1 MAKKSVSLQS
11 QEFSVRWAFL
21 ARWTAREYFFR
32 LWWWFAAIPI
42 SGVILLAV
50 GRGENQ
56 LMTGL
61 GMFGVLWPFTIP
73 ARAGF
78 ITRKPSRFTA
88 KPQILSIEGDHGYLI
103 PSDGSQG
110 MRFQLSNLRTVTER
124 FDVVAL
130 EIQNL
135 RFVFVPT
142 FALTAEQVKQLR
154 KLSTHSD

>member
-1 MAKKSVSLQS
+1 
-11 QEFSVRWAFL
+11 
-21 ARWTAREYFFR
+21 
-32 LWWWFAAIPI
+32 
-42 SGVILLAV
+42 
-50 GRGENQ
+50 
-56 LMTGL
+56 MTGL

-154 KLSTHSD
+154 KLSTHCD

>member
-1 MAKKSVSLQS
+1 MAKKSVSFQS

-32 LWWWFAAIPI
+32 LWWWFAAIPV
-42 SGVILLAV
+42 SGVILLV
-50 GRGENQ
+50 VSGGQNQ

-110 MRFQLSNLRTVTER
+110 MRFQLSNLRSVTER
-124 FDVVAL
+124 FDVLAL
-130 EIQNL
+130 EIQHF

-142 FALTAEQVKQLR
+142 FALAPDQVKKLR
-154 KLSTHSD
+154 SISTHSE